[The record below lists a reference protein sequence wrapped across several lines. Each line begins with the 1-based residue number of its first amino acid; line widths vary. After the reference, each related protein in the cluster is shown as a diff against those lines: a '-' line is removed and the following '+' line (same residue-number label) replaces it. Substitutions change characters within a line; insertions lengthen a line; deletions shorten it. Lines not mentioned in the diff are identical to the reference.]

1 MEWWMCGVIGICNM
15 ESWGCGTWRGG
26 GLRFVVMGMWDVEL
40 RRHGTWSDG
49 DTGQELNMGHGMKE
63 GVGHGVMGVWD
74 VE

>member
-1 MEWWMCGVIGICNM
+1 MQHG
-15 ESWGCGTWRGG
+15 
-26 GLRFVVMGMWDVEL
+26 VMGMWDVE
-40 RRHGTWSDG
+40 RRRFGVCSDGDVGCGVKETWDMECWGHGTWSDG